1 MASALPM
8 TEPRRLPGILSL
20 RLLSLRAIPVLLALS
35 LSTVAGADQNDA
47 RLDELF
53 ERIKITQSPVE
64 ADRIE
69 REIWRIWV
77 ISNDLE
83 TNKLMEQGIQA
94 FMTNDLDNAIRIFSE
109 IIVRSPKFAEGWNK
123 RATAY
128 YQNGDLAA
136 SVKDIESTLALEPR
150 HFGAISG
157 MGLIFLH
164 KGDRVG
170 ALEAFE
176 RVLQIN
182 PHARGARE
190 FTAILKDAL
199 KGQGV

>member
-1 MASALPM
+1 MAELP
-8 TEPRRLPGILSL
+8 RLPQSFVTGLFALGTI
-20 RLLSLRAIPVLLALS
+20 VLLITLS
-35 LSTVAGADQNDA
+35 VSGVVRADQNDA

-53 ERIKITQSPVE
+53 ERIKTTQDPGE
-64 ADRIE
+64 AESIE

-77 ISNDLE
+77 ISDDSQ
-83 TNKLMEQGIQA
+83 TNKLMEQGIRA
-94 FMTNDLDNAIRIFSE
+94 FITNDLDDAIEIFSE
-109 IIVRSPKFAEGWNK
+109 IIHRSPGFAEGWNK

-128 YQNGDLAA
+128 YQNGDLAE

-150 HFGAISG
+150 HFGALSG

-164 KGDRVG
+164 RGDPVG

-190 FTAILKDAL
+190 FIAILRETL